1 MLIETATNDRIET
14 SLLWLEYKQTRL
26 DALKKLFTA
35 ESKPEDFDQAL
46 AVIINNR
53 SLYMSEALIKADDEN
68 LNNYVKLLVA
78 LKATL
83 TAKQRRNID
92 EEFDELIEEVSDL
105 IDD

>member
-1 MLIETATNDRIET
+1 
-14 SLLWLEYKQTRL
+14 
-26 DALKKLFTA
+26 
-35 ESKPEDFDQAL
+35 
-46 AVIINNR
+46 
-53 SLYMSEALIKADDEN
+53 MSEALIKADDEN